1 MLITRLRWKLRRL
14 AIRLEGQINSWENIF
29 KGTRVKTRMCPSCRA
44 LISNAESSCS
54 LCGAKLNYRPSGLAK
69 LLTNFFPRFMP
80 ISFTLLTVNFLFFIF
95 TFAFEQNASL
105 EDLGLLI
112 FGGDRTTL
120 INWGADIGAYV
131 AQGEWWRLI
140 SGLFIHIGIIHLFF
154 NSYALIFIG
163 PLLEECLGKERF
175 FFTYIATGVCSFIF
189 SNWYYPPF
197 LVTAGASGS
206 VFGLIGL
213 AVVIS
218 KRWGTWGNLVQQ
230 QLIHWIIYAFFFG
243 IIIGANNAAHLAGAL
258 SGALL
263 GLLFPDPNKQGETV
277 YGSFVTKIL
286 YWILLLITLVA
297 LTMAIKNRFEL
308 VWSATSTVLT
318 NNILTL
324 IQTKSGL

>member
-14 AIRLEGQINSWENIF
+14 TLRLEEQIHSWENIF
-29 KGTRVKTRMCPSCRA
+29 RGTRVNTRMCPSCRA
-44 LISNAESSCS
+44 LISNAESFCS

-69 LLTNFFPRFMP
+69 LLTNFFPRYMP
-80 ISFTLLTVNFLFFIF
+80 VSFTLLTVNFLFFISI
-95 TFAFEQNASL
+95 FAFEQNASL

-175 FFTYIATGVCSFIF
+175 FFTYIATGICGFIF
-189 SNWYYPPF
+189 SNWYYSPF

-218 KRWGTWGNLVQQ
+218 KRWGTWGNLIQQ

-243 IIIGANNAAHLAGAL
+243 IIIGANNAAHFGGAL
-258 SGALL
+258 SGAFL
-263 GLLFPDPNKQGETV
+263 GLLFPNPNKQEDTV
-277 YGSFVTKIL
+277 YGSFSTKIL
-286 YWILLLITLVA
+286 YWIFLLITLVA
-297 LTMAIKNRFEL
+297 LTMAIKNRSE
-308 VWSATSTVLT
+308 VEWPVISAVFT
-318 NNILTL
+318 
-324 IQTKSGL
+324 